1 MTGVVR
7 GSTSEGMPARVTTQM
22 SVYKQPKI
30 MSNEWQYYMW
40 KIASRFVCL
49 LPRCA
54 ILSFGRL
61 LGRLYYRIA
70 AKQRKRALKQIQER
84 LGLSPEMAE
93 ATIQSSFIKLAQTF
107 LEVLYM
113 PALTKAKLE
122 EYVTIENRHYLTD
135 ALAQQKGVVFL
146 TGHLG
151 NWEWFGAALAMAG
164 YPVADIVKRQP
175 NDQHTRILNEYRQ
188 MFGIE
193 VFASG
198 TGEVISAAKALKKG
212 KLLGF
217 FADGDAG
224 DDGIFVDFFGKPAST
239 HLGPAIFARKFKSP
253 IVPGFITRN
262 PDGSHRIVMQPPLYF
277 EDTGNPEADL
287 YNMTKRI
294 TRIIESIITTYPD
307 EWVWFKKRW
316 NTEVKSH

>member
-1 MTGVVR
+1 
-7 GSTSEGMPARVTTQM
+7 
-22 SVYKQPKI
+22 
-30 MSNEWQYYMW
+30 MSNEWQYHMF
-40 KIASRFVCL
+40 KLASRLVCL
-49 LPRCA
+49 LPRPV
-54 ILSFGRL
+54 ILASGKL

-70 AKQRKRALKQIQER
+70 AKQRQRALQQIAER
-84 LGLSPEMAE
+84 MGLTAEQAE
-93 ATIQSSFIKLAQTF
+93 ATIKSSFIKLAQTF

-113 PALTKAKLE
+113 PALTKEKLE
-122 EYVTIENRHYLTD
+122 QYVTFENRHYLTE

-164 YPVADIVKRQP
+164 FPVADIVRKQP
-175 NDQHTRILNEYRQ
+175 NDQHTRLLNEFRQ

-193 VFASG
+193 IYASG
-198 TGEVISAAKALKKG
+198 SSEVIGAAKALKKG

-224 DDGIFVDFFGKPAST
+224 NDGIFVDFFGKPAST

-262 PDGSHRIVMQPPLYF
+262 PDGTHCIRLQPPIYF
-277 EDTGNPEADL
+277 EDTGNPDADL
-287 YNMTKRI
+287 YNLTERL
-294 TRIIESIITTYPD
+294 TRIIESAIREYPD

-316 NTEVKSH
+316 NTEVKSP

>member
-1 MTGVVR
+1 
-7 GSTSEGMPARVTTQM
+7 
-22 SVYKQPKI
+22 
-30 MSNEWQYYMW
+30 MSNEWQYYSW
-40 KIASRFVCL
+40 KLASRLVCL
-49 LPRCA
+49 LPYSA
-54 ILSFGRL
+54 ILAMGKL
-61 LGRLYYRIA
+61 LGRVYYQIA
-70 AKQRKRALKQIQER
+70 AKQRERALRQIRER
-84 LGLSPEMAE
+84 LGLSAEAAE
-93 ATIQSSFIKLAQTF
+93 ATIRNSFVKLAQTF

-113 PALTKAKLE
+113 PALTKEKLE

-135 ALAQQKGVVFL
+135 ALAQKKGVVFL

-193 VFASG
+193 IFSSG
-198 TGEVISAAKALKKG
+198 TSEVVGAARALKKG

-224 DDGIFVDFFGKPAST
+224 RDGIFVDFFGKPAST
-239 HLGPAIFARKFKSP
+239 HLGPAVFARKFNSP
-253 IVPGFITRN
+253 VVPGFITRK
-262 PDGSHRIVMQPPLYF
+262 PDGSHCICLQPPIYY
-277 EDTGNPEADL
+277 EDTGNPDADL
-287 YNMTKRI
+287 YNLTERT
-294 TRIIESIITTYPD
+294 TRIIETAIRNNPD

-316 NTEVKSH
+316 KTEVKSP